1 MTPML
6 DLNHHWLRKSCFL
19 FILFLCVACNQN
31 LKQNVD
37 SKKENAP
44 TDLTKTGS
52 NSPKKAPE
60 NVDTTTDIAIRL
72 QGSKVPTLIYG
83 SQPAYM
89 TIEQEDGEWSCK
101 FIDGPLDD
109 LGMVDQSFVL
119 NAKSGM
125 EIPRQDTTEKYGLY
139 FGTIPT
145 KTKISICGT
154 SQCRQITQQEFL
166 AIKMNQSQ
174 FDELF
179 SKSKEIDITET
190 KEWSLYF
197 LNDFQSFQSS
207 DAAVLATD
215 GKNPVSMDWNGVLD
229 KTGKAPLTTDES
241 AGLQIKS
248 IQFKNEI
255 LIGKFKTDDQEYKII
270 GIERFH
276 IMSPEE

>member
-1 MTPML
+1 MTPMP
-6 DLNHHWLRKSCFL
+6 DLNNHWLRKSCFL

-44 TDLTKTGS
+44 TDLTKTPP
-52 NSPKKAPE
+52 NTPKKGSE
-60 NVDTTTDIAIRL
+60 NVDSTPDIVKRL
-72 QGSKVPTLIYG
+72 QGSKVPTLMYG

-89 TIEQEDGEWSCK
+89 TIEKEDGEWSCK
-101 FIDGPLDD
+101 FVDGPLDD
-109 LGMVDQSFVL
+109 LSMVDQSFAL

-125 EIPRQDTTEKYGLY
+125 EIPKQDTAEKYGLY

-179 SKSKEIDITET
+179 SKSKDIDITET

-207 DAAVLATD
+207 DAAVLTTD
-215 GKNPVSMDWNGVLD
+215 GKNPTTIDWNGVMD
-229 KTGKAPLTTDES
+229 KTGKAPLTADES
-241 AGLQIKS
+241 TGLQIKS
-248 IQFKNEI
+248 VQFKNEI
-255 LIGKFKTDDQEYKII
+255 LIGKFKVDDKEYKII